1 MGIFQKLST
10 VLKSNI
16 NDLIARAENPEK
28 MLNQIILDMRDQ
40 LAKAKR
46 EVAAAIADERKLRAQ
61 LDDEVKQTR
70 DWEHRAMLAV
80 KEGRDDLAKQALIRQ
95 QEHAQRA
102 ATIDQTWTAQAQETE
117 KLKGSLRQLNDK
129 IEEAKRK
136 RNLLIAKQKRA
147 QAQKRIHETMSGLS
161 DTSAF
166 EAFNR
171 MAEKIEESER
181 RTVAQVEVNEAALQ
195 DSEYLYMEGYLVTS
209 DSARGAAIH
218 TRKLAQQHGVKTAIS
233 LSDPGMVEFFSEGLR
248 EMIGEQVD
256 LLFCNEDEALA
267 WTGTSSVALA
277 AEALK
282 QDAASFAITLG
293 GDGALVYDGQQLI
306 EIAPHPVQAIDTNGA
321 GDMFAGAFLYAISH
335 GHDFASAGLLA
346 CRSAAELVCQYG
358 PRLPADTHSSLLSE
372 VLKG

>member
-1 MGIFQKLST
+1 
-10 VLKSNI
+10 
-16 NDLIARAENPEK
+16 

-61 LDDEVKQTR
+61 LDDEIKQTR

-102 ATIDQTWTAQAQETE
+102 ATLEGTWTAQAQETE

-171 MAEKIEESER
+171 MADKIEESER
-181 RTVAQVEVNEAALQ
+181 RSVAQAEVNEALTGDTLEQEFLQLESGGTDGDVEDRLMALKHEMGLIAGPA
-195 DSEYLYMEGYLVTS
+195 SEKPKAL
-209 DSARGAAIH
+209 SAGDDDEEEAEEAD
-218 TRKLAQQHGVKTAIS
+218 GV
-233 LSDPGMVEFFSEGLR
+233 D
-248 EMIGEQVD
+248 
-256 LLFCNEDEALA
+256 
-267 WTGTSSVALA
+267 
-277 AEALK
+277 AEASAEEGPPVA
-282 QDAASFAITLG
+282 DAVLLEEFE
-293 GDGALVYDGQQLI
+293 QL
-306 EIAPHPVQAIDTNGA
+306 EKKDA
-321 GDMFAGAFLYAISH
+321 G
-335 GHDFASAGLLA
+335 
-346 CRSAAELVCQYG
+346 E
-358 PRLPADTHSSLLSE
+358 
-372 VLKG
+372 

>member
-16 NDLIARAENPEK
+16 NDLIAKAENPEK

-102 ATIDQTWTAQAQETE
+102 AAIDQTWTSQAQETE

-181 RTVAQVEVNEAALQ
+181 RSLAHAEV
-195 DSEYLYMEGYLVTS
+195 T
-209 DSARGAAIH
+209 
-218 TRKLAQQHGVKTAIS
+218 
-233 LSDPGMVEFFSEGLR
+233 
-248 EMIGEQVD
+248 
-256 LLFCNEDEALA
+256 EAL
-267 WTGTSSVALA
+267 TGDTLEQDFLRLESGHGDTDVDGRLM
-277 AEALK
+277 ALK
-282 QDAASFAITLG
+282 QEMG
-293 GDGALVYDGQQLI
+293 LI
-306 EIAPHPVQAIDTNGA
+306 A
-321 GDMFAGAFLYAISH
+321 G
-335 GHDFASAGLLA
+335 SAGEEPKALTSGEEDEEEGVDAEAEEKEERAPVADAVLL
-346 CRSAAELVCQYG
+346 EEFEQLG
-358 PRLPADTHSSLLSE
+358 KKE
-372 VLKG
+372 IEE

>member
-16 NDLIARAENPEK
+16 NDLIARAEDPEK

-61 LDDEVKQTR
+61 LDDEIKQTR

-102 ATIDQTWTAQAQETE
+102 AAMDQTWSAQAQETE

-181 RTVAQVEVNEAALQ
+181 RSLAHAEV
-195 DSEYLYMEGYLVTS
+195 T
-209 DSARGAAIH
+209 
-218 TRKLAQQHGVKTAIS
+218 
-233 LSDPGMVEFFSEGLR
+233 
-248 EMIGEQVD
+248 
-256 LLFCNEDEALA
+256 EAL
-267 WTGTSSVALA
+267 TGDTLEQDFLRLEAGYGDTDVDGRLM
-277 AEALK
+277 ALK
-282 QDAASFAITLG
+282 QEMGLIAGPASEKPKALTSGEDEEEDEGVEAKAEAKEEEAPVADAVLLEEFE
-293 GDGALVYDGQQLI
+293 QL
-306 EIAPHPVQAIDTNGA
+306 EKKE
-321 GDMFAGAFLYAISH
+321 
-335 GHDFASAGLLA
+335 
-346 CRSAAELVCQYG
+346 AE
-358 PRLPADTHSSLLSE
+358 E
-372 VLKG
+372 